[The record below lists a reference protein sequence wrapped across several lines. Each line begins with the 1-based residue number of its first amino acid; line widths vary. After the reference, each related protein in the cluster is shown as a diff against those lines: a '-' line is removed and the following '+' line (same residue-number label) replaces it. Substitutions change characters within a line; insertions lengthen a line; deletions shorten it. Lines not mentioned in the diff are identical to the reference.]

1 MSASSGHSEEDRVL
15 KTMAIPMPRPHRS
28 RSASNATFTQHALDA
43 DTKVPDL
50 VKAVSE
56 SESETD
62 SSESESDREE
72 SDDSEEDEE
81 DEDEEEAQ
89 RRKMMVIGAGM
100 EKVCFHRTDAAE
112 EPSSSSSS

>member
-1 MSASSGHSEEDRVL
+1 
-15 KTMAIPMPRPHRS
+15 MAVPMPRPHRS
-28 RSASNATFTQHALDA
+28 RSTSNATFTQHLLDV
-43 DTKVPDL
+43 DTKLPDL

-81 DEDEEEAQ
+81 DYDEEEAQ
-89 RRKMMVIGAGM
+89 RRKMVIGAGM
-100 EKVCFHRTDAAE
+100 EKVCWHRTDAVE